1 MGKLR
6 MTSGTTG
13 SGFRRLP
20 EGDVVRLGVGDAR
33 EEQCRIANGEVFEV
47 LDVMREGPCVAVLDE
62 GEHEL
67 HHLAQ
72 AAAVGSG
79 EAPEVVIFCGQALCD
94 AAEHVHIEE
103 GVAVGF
109 GSRQFQR
116 ETAVGSDLVGD
127 QGGAEAVAAPRPS
140 LRRCR

>member
-20 EGDVVRLGVGDAR
+20 EGDVVRLCVGDAR
-33 EEQCRIANGEVFEV
+33 EEQRGIANGEVFEV
-47 LDVMREGPCVAVLDE
+47 LDIMREGPCVAVLDE
-62 GEHEL
+62 GIHEL

-79 EAPEVVIFCGQALCD
+79 EAPEAVFVDGEALWRRPQ
-94 AAEHVHIEE
+94 
-103 GVAVGF
+103 
-109 GSRQFQR
+109 STSMLKR
-116 ETAVGSDLVGD
+116 E
-127 QGGAEAVAAPRPS
+127 
-140 LRRCR
+140 